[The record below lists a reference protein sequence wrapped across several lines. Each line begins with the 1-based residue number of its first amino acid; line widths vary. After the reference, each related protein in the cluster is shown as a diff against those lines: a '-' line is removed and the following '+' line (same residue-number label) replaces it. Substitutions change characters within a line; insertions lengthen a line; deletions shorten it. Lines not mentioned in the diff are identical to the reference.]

1 MPSQR
6 SSSQGAGATWARPRL
21 KDTPAFC
28 LPRASGSQPV
38 KAARPRP
45 GLTSS
50 TGCPSSNK
58 AQPQLLMVER
68 KRLSFVSHAGG
79 QDLRG
84 DPIWQMWKQ
93 VQHGSN
99 FPKATLLLC
108 PPSLQ
113 TLPWAAL
120 PLDPSLTSSWHG
132 CQGQRLWTTRTL
144 EMVTTRSSL
153 SGWERD
159 PERERSYPRSHGKMR
174 LGLREPVSPH
184 FSSPGNHTKVS
195 GPSLCSCSYWTMSC
209 SQKPE
214 LTQGQKS
221 GLIPGLISNLL
232 YDLLQATS
240 LSDLLI
246 LHRCHGDQA
255 RSPTHSS
262 GLP

>member
-68 KRLSFVSHAGG
+68 KRLSFVSHTGG

-132 CQGQRLWTTRTL
+132 CQGQRLWTTKDLRNGHIQVLPEWMGKRPREGKELPKVTRQNETWAKGTCVSTL
-144 EMVTTRSSL
+144 LIS
-153 SGWERD
+153 
-159 PERERSYPRSHGKMR
+159 
-174 LGLREPVSPH
+174 REPHQSEWP
-184 FSSPGNHTKVS
+184 FTKVAPAPT
-195 GPSLCSCSYWTMSC
+195 GP
-209 SQKPE
+209 
-214 LTQGQKS
+214 
-221 GLIPGLISNLL
+221 
-232 YDLLQATS
+232 
-240 LSDLLI
+240 
-246 LHRCHGDQA
+246 
-255 RSPTHSS
+255 
-262 GLP
+262 